1 MLVSPLPLDLHLH
14 PGPSGLSSGLDPAI
28 QCQALTSFHD
38 PSILVFLWQLRLHL
52 HQWLLLASHKASSAL
67 HSLFNPAA
75 FMTPKPVSQTHYQAR
90 MAGWEASL
98 ALSGPQL
105 LCADSEE
112 TPSRR
117 LRLQW
122 WRSLVNHTWLWS
134 TRNYRFSI
142 QRISVMIFASLW
154 NITIQ
159 SSVVC
164 TAPCVICQV
173 LTENNPFSSEHLMAF
188 LAKVPNAT
196 TILPKATW
204 SGLPWKYSIYG
215 VNFCIT

>member
-1 MLVSPLPLDLHLH
+1 MVLQFLFMI
-14 PGPSGLSSGLDPAI
+14 SSVLEFQLI
-28 QCQALTSFHD
+28 
-38 PSILVFLWQLRLHL
+38 LRLHL

-154 NITIQ
+154 NITSQPSTLCIQ
-159 SSVVC
+159 LPRFHSIS
-164 TAPCVICQV
+164 
-173 LTENNPFSSEHLMAF
+173 LSSEDSTSF
-188 LAKVPNAT
+188 PNT
-196 TILPKATW
+196 MQNPPQNSMVTSDIIITHKPVT
-204 SGLPWKYSIYG
+204 
-215 VNFCIT
+215 NFCNC